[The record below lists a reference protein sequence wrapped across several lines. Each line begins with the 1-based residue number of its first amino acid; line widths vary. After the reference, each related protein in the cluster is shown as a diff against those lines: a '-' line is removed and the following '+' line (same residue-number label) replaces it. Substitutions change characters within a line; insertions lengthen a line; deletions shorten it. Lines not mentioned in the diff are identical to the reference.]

1 MILYNKGDIVLV
13 PFPFTNQSGMKKR
26 PALVISPDTY
36 NSTLDILIGFI
47 TSNVNVPNRIGDYH
61 IRDWQIS
68 GLPKPS
74 MFRMKLATL
83 EHANV
88 IKKLGT
94 ISTYDMKQIEQTIV
108 NFIIA

>member
-1 MILYNKGDIVLV
+1 MILYSKGDIVLV
-13 PFPFTNQSGMKKR
+13 PFPFTNQSGTKKR
-26 PALVISPDTY
+26 PAVVISPDAY

-47 TSNVNVPNRIGDYH
+47 TSNVNVANRIGDCH

-83 EHANV
+83 EHTNV